1 MKKLLSSIV
10 GLAMALVLSSC
21 FEFETEITV
30 NKDGSGTITEETVFG
45 EQMIGMLEMAAAQG
59 GGGAGGGQNPL
70 ADLKDEA
77 KAKAK
82 AAAYGEGVTFDK
94 IEEIKRNGGKGVR
107 ITYKF
112 TDINKVTFNPSGAMS
127 NLPGSGSKEVE
138 RVKEEEAKFQ
148 FADGK
153 LTIVLPEMD
162 EDAKEGAEESGE
174 DNGLDPNDPQ
184 AAMMMEMLKGM
195 KVSAKVTVAPEI
207 AETNATHR
215 KGNTVTLFEMNFDE
229 IMKNPD
235 GLKSL
240 QKLDMKDRAKA
251 ADALTKVKGVKAETK
266 EKVTITIK

>member
-1 MKKLLSSIV
+1 MM
-10 GLAMALVLSSC
+10 GLAMAFVLSSC
-21 FEFETEITV
+21 FEYETEITV

-59 GGGAGGGQNPL
+59 GGGAGQNPL

-82 AAAYGEGVTFDK
+82 AAAYGEGVTFVK
-94 IEEIKRNGGKGVR
+94 IEEVKRNGGKGVR
-107 ITYKF
+107 ISYKF
-112 TDINKVTFNPSGAMS
+112 TDINKVTFNPSGALGEMA
-127 NLPGSGSKEVE
+127 PGSKAVE
-138 RVKEEEAKFQ
+138 QAKDEEARFE

-153 LTIVLPEMD
+153 LTIILPEIDGEGDPD
-162 EDAKEGAEESGE
+162 EAGEGN
-174 DNGLDPNDPQ
+174 DLDPNNPET
-184 AAMMMEMLKGM
+184 AMMMEMFKGM

-215 KGNTVTLFEMNFDE
+215 EGNSVTLFEMNFDE

-235 GLKSL
+235 GMKSL

-251 ADALTKVKGVKAETK
+251 AEALTKVKGVKAETK
-266 EKVTITIK
+266 EKVTISIK

>member
-1 MKKLLSSIV
+1 MT
-10 GLAMALVLSSC
+10 GLAMAFVLASC

-59 GGGAGGGQNPL
+59 GGGAGKNPL
-70 ADLKDEA
+70 ADLKDET

-94 IEEIKRNGGKGVR
+94 IEEVKRNGGKGIR

-112 TDINKVTFNPSGAMS
+112 TDINKVTFNPSGALGDMA
-127 NLPGSGSKEVE
+127 PGSKAVE
-138 RVKEEEAKFQ
+138 RVKEEEARFQ

-153 LTIVLPEMD
+153 LTIILPDLD
-162 EDAKEGAEESGE
+162 EGPESGE
-174 DNGLDPNDPQ
+174 EASGGGNDLDPNNPET
-184 AAMMMEMLKGM
+184 AMMLEMFRGM

-215 KGNTVTLFEMNFDE
+215 DGNTVTLFEMNFDE

-235 GLKSL
+235 GMKSL

-266 EKVTITIK
+266 EKVTISIK

>member
-1 MKKLLSSIV
+1 MM
-10 GLAMALVLSSC
+10 GLAMAFVLSSC
-21 FEFETEITV
+21 FEYETEITV
-30 NKDGSGTITEETVFG
+30 NKDGSGTITEETIFG

-59 GGGAGGGQNPL
+59 GGGAGQNPL

-82 AAAYGEGVTFDK
+82 AVAYGEGVTFDK
-94 IEEIKRNGGKGVR
+94 IEEVKRNGGKGVR

-112 TDINKVTFNPSGAMS
+112 TDINKVSFNPSGALGDMA
-127 NLPGSGSKEVE
+127 PGSKAVE
-138 RVKEEEAKFQ
+138 RVKEEEARFE

-153 LTIVLPEMD
+153 LTIILPEMD
-162 EDAKEGAEESGE
+162 EEAKDAAGDAVE
-174 DNGLDPNDPQ
+174 DNGLDPNNPE
-184 AAMMMEMLKGM
+184 AAMMMEMMKGM
-195 KVSAKVTVAPEI
+195 KMSAKVTVAPEI

-215 KGNTVTLFEMNFDE
+215 DGNTVTLFEMNFDE

-235 GLKSL
+235 GMKSL

-266 EKVTITIK
+266 EKITISIK